1 MADNL
6 NERGNRNADPH
17 ALLDLVADA
26 TMPEDIEMKDSQAS
40 AAATE
45 AAVDAPA
52 PAQST
57 LQREHPLSSRPLPP
71 KP

>member
-1 MADNL
+1 
-6 NERGNRNADPH
+6 
-17 ALLDLVADA
+17 
-26 TMPEDIEMKDSQAS
+26 MKDSQAS